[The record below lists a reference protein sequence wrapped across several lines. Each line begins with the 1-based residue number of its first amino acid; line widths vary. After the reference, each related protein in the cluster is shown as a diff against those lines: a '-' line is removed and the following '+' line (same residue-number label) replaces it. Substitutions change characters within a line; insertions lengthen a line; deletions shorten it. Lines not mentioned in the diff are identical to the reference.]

1 MVYLVGDNEKEINAF
16 GFLLNR
22 NFFIWD
28 STVFRKLSEFFSGAM
43 NKIPVEEIHVATSGI
58 GRRKIADDELA
69 ISF

>member
-1 MVYLVGDNEKEINAF
+1 MVSLVGDNQKEINPF

-28 STVFRKLSEFFSGAM
+28 STVSRKLSKFFSRTM

-69 ISF
+69 IGF